1 MGTIK
6 MKGGTPCEWTSLCK
20 SCSWAHIVTGFRES
34 ELIVICT
41 DVSPNVSLAFP
52 VRECTGY
59 LDRNRPDYD
68 AMTKLAITIDASS
81 TLKPVPGFRT
91 KAAVVEDEGV
101 EVAAGR

>member
-20 SCSWAHIVTGFRES
+20 TCSWAHIVTGFRES

-41 DVSPNVSLAFP
+41 EVGPNISMMFP
-52 VRECTGY
+52 VRECNGY

-68 AMTKLAITIDASS
+68 AMEKLAITIDTSS
-81 TLKPVPGFRT
+81 TLKPVTGFRT
-91 KAAVVEDEGV
+91 KAAAVEDEDV
-101 EVAAGR
+101 EVANSR